1 MPKREFQSP
10 GCDLGLGLRGSVLAL
25 RLDLFKSCRID
36 AREVAAVEREVW
48 LLERELMLLV

>member
-1 MPKREFQSP
+1 M
-10 GCDLGLGLRGSVLAL
+10 GLGLRGSVLAL